1 MLSFI
6 QFILEAAKKPAAPK
20 KPKKPKAPKEASAKS
35 AADSMGKLHE
45 LLVGKALN
53 GDKHLEHHRDENGLH
68 PINAH
73 DMHAKALF
81 GSDYRGSF
89 YNHPGYKKM
98 VDDAKKAADDIRAH
112 LREKHGITDMSRVAW
127 TSQKSDHLK
136 ETGVDDPNSKADLI
150 ITSGHPKH
158 KGKKLG
164 ISLKVGKTKTPNY
177 ANPGVSTFEKW
188 SGTNL
193 QNHVNAHG
201 ATLDKHGNPSHDQFK
216 EMRDSS
222 NPNLKAKAAE
232 IKASSDKMN
241 AGMAATMRGAMTNK
255 SHDELRD
262 LVKNSTS
269 PETHLHEIVS
279 HTAYNKD
286 GSSTHSVH
294 PHSEHIENYLN
305 KFENLHVK
313 PTGKGNSV
321 VIHGTHRA
329 TGKVMPVWQT
339 TVYAGGRPANRSP
352 RGATTLPSESKVGL

>member
-6 QFILEAAKKPAAPK
+6 QFLYEAAKKA
-20 KPKKPKAPKEASAKS
+20 KAPKEASAKS

-53 GDKHLEHHRDENGLH
+53 GGNHLEHHRDENGLH

-98 VDDAKKAADDIRAH
+98 VADAEQAANDIRSH
-112 LREKHGITDMSRVAW
+112 LKEKHGITDLGRVAW

-150 ITSGHPKH
+150 VTSGHPKH

-188 SGTNL
+188 SGTSL
-193 QNHVNAHG
+193 QNHVNEHG
-201 ATLDKHGNPSHDQFK
+201 ATLDKHGNPSHDAYK
-216 EMRDSS
+216 ALRDSTKAKD
-222 NPNLKAKAAE
+222 KAKADE
-232 IKASSDKMN
+232 IKSSSDRMN
-241 AGMAATMRGAMTNK
+241 AGMAATMRGAMVNK

-286 GSSTHSVH
+286 GSSTHAVH
-294 PHSEHIENYLN
+294 PHSEHIESYLN
-305 KFENLHVK
+305 KFDGLHVK

-321 VIHGTHRA
+321 VIHGVHKK

>member
-6 QFILEAAKKPAAPK
+6 EYLFEAVKKV
-20 KPKKPKAPKEASAKS
+20 KAPKEASAKN

-45 LLVGKALN
+45 LLVGKELN
-53 GDKHLEHHRDENGLH
+53 GGKHLEHHRDENGLH

-73 DMHAKALF
+73 AMHAEALF
-81 GSDYRGSF
+81 GREYRGSY
-89 YNHPGYKKM
+89 YNDPGYQKM
-98 VDDAKKAADDIRAH
+98 VADAKQAADDIREH
-112 LREKHGITDMSRVAW
+112 LAKKHGITDISRVAW

-150 ITSGHPKH
+150 VTSGHPKH

-193 QNHVNAHG
+193 QDHVNAHG

-222 NPNLKAKAAE
+222 NAKLKAKAAE

-241 AGMAATMRGAMTNK
+241 AGMAATMRGAMSNK

-262 LVKNSTS
+262 LIKNSTS
-269 PETHLHEIVS
+269 PQTHLHEIVS
-279 HTAYNKD
+279 HTVYNKD
-286 GSSTHSVH
+286 GSSAHSVH
-294 PHSEHIENYLN
+294 PHSDHINNYVD
-305 KFENLHVK
+305 KFDDLHVK
-313 PTGKGNSV
+313 STGKGNSV
-321 VIHGTHRA
+321 VIHGTHRK

-352 RGATTLPSESKVGL
+352 RGATTLPSESKIGV